1 MSVSRETPDLKHA
14 AASGEVECAVMGRA
28 QAVDAE
34 VAMAEQTAG
43 PVEVAMTA
51 SVAGAVPR
59 PAAGAAVDAAERAAA
74 SAAVDA
80 VERAAAS
87 AATDAAAG
95 AAADSA
101 QADAATSAAARSA
114 QADAASVVADSV
126 QAAGA
131 AAGAAGER
139 AGDASPAAGC
149 AFEARRVG
157 EVVKLDRGFPLVRF
171 PDGEALRCEHATA
184 LVKGEKVRAV
194 IGDRVEV
201 SAPDDHDMGIIEAI
215 LPRSRA
221 FVRKDPTERAVAQVL
236 AANFDRVIVAQPLAE
251 VNRRRL
257 ERELVLAYETGAAV
271 TVVLTKADLA
281 QDDAQ
286 VRAVRDQVRALVGP
300 DVQTIVVTS
309 ADPSSAEA
317 VRELVP
323 AGSMAVL
330 IGRSGVGKS
339 SLVNLLLGE
348 DVQETAAVREG
359 DGKGRHTTVSREVI
373 ELPGG
378 GRIVDMPGVRGLGLW
393 DAESGIGAA
402 FADVE
407 ALAEGCRFRDCR
419 HGDEPGC
426 AVRAAVES
434 GELAPERFAS
444 YQALRQETVEIKER
458 REQARWAQGEK
469 ASHARSPKGRGSGK
483 RSRGGRPRR

>member
-1 MSVSRETPDLKHA
+1 MT
-14 AASGEVECAVMGRA
+14 
-28 QAVDAE
+28 
-34 VAMAEQTAG
+34 EQTAG

-51 SVAGAVPR
+51 SVAGAAPR
-59 PAAGAAVDAAERAAA
+59 PAADAVERAAGSAATDAAERAAA
-74 SAAVDA
+74 NSAA
-80 VERAAAS
+80 
-87 AATDAAAG
+87 DAAAG

-101 QADAATSAAARSA
+101 QADAASVAAG
-114 QADAASVVADSV
+114 SV
-126 QAAGA
+126 QGAGA
-131 AAGAAGER
+131 AAGAVGER

-201 SAPDDHDMGIIEAI
+201 SVPDDHDMGIIEAI

-419 HGDEPGC
+419 HGEEPGC

-444 YQALRQETVEIKER
+444 YQALRQEAVEIKER

-469 ASHARSPKGRGSGK
+469 ASHARFPRGRGSGK

>member
-28 QAVDAE
+28 QAAGAE
-34 VAMAEQTAG
+34 AAMAEQTAG

-51 SVAGAVPR
+51 SVAGAAPR
-59 PAAGAAVDAAERAAA
+59 PAADAVERAAA
-74 SAAVDA
+74 SAAVGA
-80 VERAAAS
+80 AERAAAS

-114 QADAASVVADSV
+114 QADAASVVAGSV

-201 SAPDDHDMGIIEAI
+201 SVPDDHDMGIIEAI

-469 ASHARSPKGRGSGK
+469 ASHARFPKGRGSGK

>member
-114 QADAASVVADSV
+114 QADAASVVAGSV

-393 DAESGIGAA
+393 DADAGIGAA

>member
-1 MSVSRETPDLKHA
+1 
-14 AASGEVECAVMGRA
+14 MGRA

-114 QADAASVVADSV
+114 QADAASVDAGSV

>member
-1 MSVSRETPDLKHA
+1 MSVSRETPDLTHA

-28 QAVDAE
+28 QAAGAE
-34 VAMAEQTAG
+34 AAMAEQTAG

-51 SVAGAVPR
+51 SVAGAAPR
-59 PAAGAAVDAAERAAA
+59 PAAGAAADAAERAAA
-74 SAAVDA
+74 S
-80 VERAAAS
+80 S
-87 AATDAAAG
+87 AADAAAG

-114 QADAASVVADSV
+114 QADAASVAAGSV
-126 QAAGA
+126 QAAAA
-131 AAGAAGER
+131 AAGAVGER

-309 ADPSSAEA
+309 SDPSSAEA

>member
-59 PAAGAAVDAAERAAA
+59 PAAGA
-74 SAAVDA
+74 

-114 QADAASVVADSV
+114 QADAASVVAGSV